1 MSTKAE
7 MDEPEWQGSTAKEEG
22 KGTALI
28 LIDVIN
34 AFDFPES
41 DGLVKAA
48 EFAAPA
54 ISALAQRA
62 RASRVPVVYVNDNF
76 GRWRSDFRQ
85 TVKGC
90 MQDDAPGR
98 NVTRQLQPNDGD
110 YFVLKPMHSSFYC
123 TPLELM
129 LRHLGVT
136 RLVLCGFATDLCV
149 LFTAHDAHMRRF
161 ELVVPADCTAANSPE
176 IAARAL
182 AHLREALGCST
193 EPSVNVEF

>member
-41 DGLVKAA
+41 
-48 EFAAPA
+48 
-54 ISALAQRA
+54 ALAQRA
-62 RASRVPVVYVNDNF
+62 RASRVPGVYVNDNF

-85 TVKGC
+85 TVEGC